1 MFRRYAVRSDGS
13 LSPSVREYA
22 ATAGA
27 SADGSITVNTE
38 WCVRIST
45 GGVLPPGAD
54 AVVQVEDTEVVE
66 ADTVSDLE
74 LRIQI
79 RKRPI
84 PAENVREIGSDFQEG
99 SVLVERGDRI
109 SAGTVGLLV
118 MAGQCKTCRQ
128 SVLQHT
134 PDINFFR
141 VITSIPFEHSF
152 RRFVHSGDRSSSC
165 WSVVNWERALK
176 RIR

>member
-1 MFRRYAVRSDGS
+1 MMSNLGATLKIRDFKRRLRFVPRYAVRTDGS

-27 SADGSITVNTE
+27 SADGITVNTE

-66 ADTVSDLE
+66 ADTVSDRE

-79 RKRPI
+79 RKRPS
-84 PAENVREIGSDFQEG
+84 PAENIREIGSDFEAG
-99 SVLVERGDRI
+99 SVLVECGDRI
-109 SAGTVGLLV
+109 NAGTIGLLV
-118 MAGQCKTCRQ
+118 MAG
-128 SVLQHT
+128 
-134 PDINFFR
+134 
-141 VITSIPFEHSF
+141 
-152 RRFVHSGDRSSSC
+152 
-165 WSVVNWERALK
+165 
-176 RIR
+176 

>member
-1 MFRRYAVRSDGS
+1 MRSDGS

-27 SADGSITVNTE
+27 SAVDGTTVNTE

-66 ADTVSDLE
+66 ADTVSDRE

-79 RKRPI
+79 RKRPSS
-84 PAENVREIGSDFQEG
+84 AENIREIGSDFQEG
-99 SVLVERGDRI
+99 SVLVESGDRI
-109 SAGTVGLLV
+109 NAGTVGLLV
-118 MAGQCKTCRQ
+118 MAGQY
-128 SVLQHT
+128 
-134 PDINFFR
+134 P
-141 VITSIPFEHSF
+141 
-152 RRFVHSGDRSSSC
+152 RS
-165 WSVVNWERALK
+165 
-176 RIR
+176 